1 VCSLKSDKKKT
12 LLALTTTICWEKV
25 GINSFGPPYRWRRE
39 PKIFKVKHPTLPPRG
54 LPFQSSCPVC
64 SLSSYQKTQL
74 YTFSQS
80 ISTSQQTRTSTVSG
94 IVTTPGYRNSRAS
107 NRLVAMQTRKF
118 GSVARSLR
126 SGKPALRFRGHE
138 SGTDC
143 NIHLLIRSS
152 CPSSESATRQW
163 RSHEDIPRKKAAVLF
178 PKLIITSNSNLFL
191 HL

>member
-1 VCSLKSDKKKT
+1 MAHPIDGGESRKFSRSNT
-12 LLALTTTICWEKV
+12 
-25 GINSFGPPYRWRRE
+25 PPYLRE
-39 PKIFKVKHPTLPPRG
+39 V
-54 LPFQSSCPVC
+54 
-64 SLSSYQKTQL
+64 SLSKVVVLCVVCPRIKKTQL